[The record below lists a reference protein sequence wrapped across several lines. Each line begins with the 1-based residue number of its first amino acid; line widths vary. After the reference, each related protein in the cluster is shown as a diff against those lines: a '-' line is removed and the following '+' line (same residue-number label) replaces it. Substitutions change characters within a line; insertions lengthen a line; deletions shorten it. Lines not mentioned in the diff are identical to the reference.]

1 MAGLVVCFLRQLCS
15 FLCRRHEN
23 GENHKAEECGY
34 QSGNNGLTKV
44 DAEEHSFGHM
54 FQIDYGNGSKYQRGN
69 GSCRGGFLPEVSQ
82 YIGEEGTGSS
92 EGKAEHQDGN
102 NALGVEKSNKHGS
115 DTYQNHG
122 NLGYV
127 HNFLAAGIW
136 LKEDFEN
143 VIGKDGS
150 GSQKVGVGTGHGG
163 GDNTGEEQ
171 AANDSRHGAN
181 RQNR

>member
-1 MAGLVVCFLRQLCS
+1 MVGLVVCFLRQLCS
-15 FLCRRHEN
+15 FLCGRHEN

-82 YIGEEGTGSS
+82 YIGEEGTGST

-115 DTYQNHG
+115 NTYQNHG
-122 NLGYV
+122 NLGHV

-150 GSQKVGVGTGHGG
+150 GPQKVGVGAGHGG